1 MKKTAEEVEAEVY
14 NALKTGK
21 KNALSRAELAQ
32 IVGVGDRQIRA
43 AIEVLRHDK
52 AILTLPGGNGYYLP
66 PNTEEGRTEA
76 VRWIVQQNKRIRS
89 IREAQKGAREFAGE
103 MNTNKMAAKQ
113 IPGQISMFGG
123 IK

>member
-66 PNTEEGRTEA
+66 PNTE
-76 VRWIVQQNKRIRS
+76 
-89 IREAQKGAREFAGE
+89 
-103 MNTNKMAAKQ
+103 
-113 IPGQISMFGG
+113 
-123 IK
+123 